1 MGHETGRESDGRHVL
16 MVCRNICTSC
26 SRDSGCNKQRRMPKM
41 RISARN
47 QIEGVVKKIEKGEV
61 ASVVKIEI
69 AEPAILTSM
78 LTKEAVEDLDL
89 KEGDKVE
96 AVIKATEILILKE

>member
-1 MGHETGRESDGRHVL
+1 
-16 MVCRNICTSC
+16 
-26 SRDSGCNKQRRMPKM
+26 
-41 RISARN
+41 
-47 QIEGVVKKIEKGEV
+47 VKKIEKGEV

-69 AEPAILTSM
+69 AEPPIPTSM
-78 LTKEAVEDLDL
+78 RTKEAVEDLDL

>member
-1 MGHETGRESDGRHVL
+1 MHITF
-16 MVCRNICTSC
+16 TPYSC
-26 SRDSGCNKQRRMPKM
+26 SNWLPSSFIGALIPAPQ
-41 RISARN
+41 SARN

-69 AEPAILTSM
+69 AEPHILTSM

>member
-1 MGHETGRESDGRHVL
+1 M
-16 MVCRNICTSC
+16 
-26 SRDSGCNKQRRMPKM
+26 K
-41 RISARN
+41 ISARN

-61 ASVVKIEI
+61 ASTVKIEI
-69 AEPAILTSM
+69 TGSAILTSM

-96 AVIKATEILILKE
+96 AVIKSTEILVLKE